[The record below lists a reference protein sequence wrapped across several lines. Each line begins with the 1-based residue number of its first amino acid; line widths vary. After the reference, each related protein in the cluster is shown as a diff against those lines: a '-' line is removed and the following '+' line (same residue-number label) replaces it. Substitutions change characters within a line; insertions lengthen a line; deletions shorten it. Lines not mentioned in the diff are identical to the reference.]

1 MQAQMD
7 FPQILQAPPQ
17 TTLVTPKAVCLLWL
31 DNPIYNCHANV
42 SVNCPCIHESY
53 WRSSF
58 RKKKKGSKRE
68 VGHFKESRHHVTN
81 QKSININKINVCHM
95 GLLPAWNPSLQHK
108 RYSVAQSLDKK
119 KKSQTQEVWTPQTQ
133 YAKSQI
139 GTLLNKIDW
148 LSVFCVSSLT
158 NPNGCIFLLFSIHFY
173 LGECLQ
179 RYKASL

>member
-1 MQAQMD
+1 M
-7 FPQILQAPPQ
+7 
-17 TTLVTPKAVCLLWL
+17 CLLWL

-53 WRSSF
+53 WRSSL

-68 VGHFKESRHHVTN
+68 VGHFKESRHQVTN

-95 GLLPAWNPSLQHK
+95 GLLPVWNPSLQRK
-108 RYSVAQSLDKK
+108 RYGVEQSLDQKK
-119 KKSQTQEVWTPQTQ
+119 KKSNALTQKVWTPQTQ

-148 LSVFCVSSLT
+148 LSGFYVSSLT
-158 NPNGCIFLLFSIHFY
+158 NPNGCIFLLLSIYFY
-173 LGECLQ
+173 FGECLQ
-179 RYKASL
+179 RCKASL